1 MNNLNEEF
9 VQGVYSAIVEGG
21 VTFYSEIFRRPDGDN
36 TIEYW
41 RDARKLFREFDE
53 AQQNVFFSILKQ
65 VEIDTIA
72 NIFAVFD
79 GIRGLDGSVEWLAKV
94 YLNGIDT
101 NEDLSDDF
109 LRYVEMIELGD
120 S

>member
-1 MNNLNEEF
+1 VNEEF
-9 VQGVYSAIVEGG
+9 VQGVYSAIVERG
-21 VTFYSEIFRRPDGDN
+21 VTLYKEIFNEPDSDD

-41 RDARKLFREFDE
+41 KNARSLFLEFDE
-53 AQQNVFFSILKQ
+53 AQQDVFFSILKQ

-109 LRYVEMIELGD
+109 LRYVEMLELGE